1 MVIDKIS
8 AKAVETLLSITF
20 GDRTLNYEMV
30 AKNGIHFEGIKDIEM
45 NFDTDRKKVH
55 GPFSTVAS
63 RLALS
68 EEVGISEKVV
78 KVTNHVKEKGV
89 FAFFKGLLKTNEE
102 LSKLSENA
110 EKCISDEL
118 VKSQKLLDSNEF
130 ENPSLI
136 LLMKGMKNLE
146 NPEKVNG
153 LSPASVQE
161 VGALQIGMA
170 VNHMKSNTP
179 KLFSFNLYDSRNFKR
194 ALIELSKTSFVEKCC
209 DNAFKQEDR
218 ILELTVA
225 ANKDT
230 QYDAFLHNGK
240 VDYSTSFKDID
251 ELERDGKI
259 RNIKSEVSRRNGKQ
273 KPF

>member
-20 GDRTLNYEMV
+20 GDRTLNYEIV
-30 AKNGIHFEGIKDIEM
+30 AKSGINFDGVKDIEM

-55 GPFSTVAS
+55 GPFSTVAA

-68 EEVGISEKVV
+68 EEVGNSEKVV

-89 FAFFKGLLKTNEE
+89 FEFFKGLLKTNEE
-102 LSKLSENA
+102 LLKLSENA

-136 LLMKGMKNLE
+136 LLIKGMKNLE

-194 ALIELSKTSFVEKCC
+194 ALIELSKTNFVEKCC
-209 DNAFKQEDR
+209 DNAFKQKDR

-240 VDYSTSFKDID
+240 VDYSTSFKGING
-251 ELERDGKI
+251 LERDGKI
-259 RNIKSEVSRRNGKQ
+259 RNIKSEVLRRNGKQ